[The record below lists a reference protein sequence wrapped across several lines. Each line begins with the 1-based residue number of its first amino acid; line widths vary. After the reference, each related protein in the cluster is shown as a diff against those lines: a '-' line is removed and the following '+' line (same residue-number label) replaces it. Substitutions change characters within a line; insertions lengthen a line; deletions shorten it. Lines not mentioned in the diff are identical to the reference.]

1 MASQSSTQAS
11 KTAASS
17 TDSKPVVASED
28 NTRTTSSTSDLGTN
42 DASVA
47 IVPASEG
54 IPTTSEAI
62 DPRTGEKFASDSD
75 KAGGRVGFEVLDG
88 QGPLVP
94 RYDKDN
100 LPVEITSHVMP
111 SAKDELWAAVR
122 VAAPNLTPELAATYG
137 LGDDVLAAIA
147 RREVPPPPAVGP
159 IRSSDLYLT
168 PGGWQN
174 VPAGVDPSAIG
185 QNKIVR

>member
-1 MASQSSTQAS
+1 MAETKSTGSSSSTA
-11 KTAASS
+11 KA
-17 TDSKPVVASED
+17 DSKPAVASEES
-28 NTRTTSSTSDLGTN
+28 TKTTASQTDLGTN

-54 IPTTSEAI
+54 IKNTTTAI
-62 DPRTGEKFASDSD
+62 DPRTGEAFAKDAD
-75 KAGGRVGFEVLDG
+75 KVGGRIGFEILDG
-88 QGPLVP
+88 QGALVP

-100 LPVEITSHVMP
+100 LPVEVTSHVMP

-122 VAAPNLTPELAATYG
+122 VAAPNLTPELAATYEIS
-137 LGDDVLAAIA
+137 DEVLAGIA
-147 RREVPPPPAVGP
+147 RREIPPPPAVGP

-174 VPAGVDPSAIG
+174 APAGVDPSAIG